1 MELEKIAVMGAG
13 SMGTGIAQM
22 VAMGEYAVLVRDISA
37 DFLNKSKT
45 KIEQKLKESVG
56 KGRLSE
62 EEAKNGLRRITFTED
77 FKTAVADADFIIEAV
92 PENLKLKRKVFSEL
106 DKVAKLSAI
115 FASNTS
121 GLSIGSLASSTC
133 RSGQVIGTHWFYP
146 TQVMKLIEVIVTLE
160 TSQGTLEST

>member
-1 MELEKIAVMGAG
+1 MGP
-13 SMGTGIAQM
+13 GIAQV
-22 VAMGEYAVLVRDISA
+22 VAMGEYAVLVRGISA

-45 KIEQKLKESVG
+45 RIEKKLKELVD

-62 EEAKNGLRRITFTED
+62 QDAKSVSSRMIFTED
-77 FKTAVADADFIIEAV
+77 LKTAAADADFIIETV
-92 PENLKLKRKVFSEL
+92 PETLKLKRKVFSEL

-121 GLSIGSLASSTC
+121 ELSIGSLASSTC
-133 RSGQVIGTHWFYP
+133 RPGQVIGTHWFYP